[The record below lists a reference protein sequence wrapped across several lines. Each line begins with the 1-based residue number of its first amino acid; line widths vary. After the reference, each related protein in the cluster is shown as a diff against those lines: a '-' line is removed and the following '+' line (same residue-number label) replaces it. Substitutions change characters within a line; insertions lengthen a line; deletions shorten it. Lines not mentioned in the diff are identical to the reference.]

1 MIGIKNVTWVVITS
15 IYKPNVRLSEYLGLG
30 WRVVIVSDKKTDEK
44 NFLDHLPPGIDFF
57 SVDEQVSLYP
67 ELSALIGFN
76 TYARKN
82 LGYLFAFENGA
93 TRIWDT
99 DDDTF
104 LRVLEHDPIDSIDM
118 DNIFEVS
125 GGKYFNPYL
134 QFAPKSG
141 LWPRGYPLKRVASD
155 KVSFPVDQRFTPATF
170 SHLDIIQ
177 TLVNLEPDLD
187 SIYRL
192 TISDGIQEFPISDK
206 LIILKKGTWAPG
218 NTQSTMWMNRKKFS
232 FLYLPSTVSFRF
244 CDILKMYIAQKECSL
259 GYMGFVTEQKR
270 NPHDYLDDF
279 KSEVDCFLNT
289 DLLIEILESSET
301 KKVSKIYKEIAEAG
315 ICSPK
320 EIELAEIFEESINS
334 KQNTAT

>member
-1 MIGIKNVTWVVITS
+1 MSVKNVTWVVITS
-15 IYKPNVRLSEYLGLG
+15 IYTPNIRLSEYLRLG
-30 WRVVIVSDKKTDEK
+30 WRVVVVSDKKTDEK
-44 NFLDHLPPGIDFF
+44 NFINHLPLGVDFF
-57 SVDEQVSLYP
+57 SVDEQISLYP

-104 LRVLEHDPIDSIDM
+104 LRVLDHDLIEIID
-118 DNIFEVS
+118 NANVFEVS

-134 QFAPKSG
+134 QFAPNSE

-155 KVSFPVDQRFTPATF
+155 KLSSPVDQKFTPANF
-170 SHLDIIQ
+170 VHLDIIQ

-187 SIYRL
+187 SIYRM
-192 TISDGIQEFPISDK
+192 TISDEIQEFPISDK

-218 NTQSTMWMNRKKFS
+218 NTQSTLWLNREKFS

-259 GYMGFVTEQKR
+259 GYMGFVSEQNR

-279 KSEVDCFLNT
+279 KSEVECFLKT
-289 DLLIEILESSET
+289 DLLIDILESSENI
-301 KKVSKIYKEIAEAG
+301 KISEIYKEIAMAS
-315 ICSPK
+315 ICSAK
-320 EIELAEIFEESINS
+320 EVEIAEIFEESINT
-334 KQNTAT
+334 KLNKGA

>member
-1 MIGIKNVTWVVITS
+1 MSVKNVTWVVITS
-15 IYKPNVRLSEYLGLG
+15 VYTPNIRLSEYLRLG
-30 WRVVIVSDKKTDEK
+30 WRVVVVSDKKTDEK
-44 NFLDHLPPGIDFF
+44 NFIDHLPFGVDFF
-57 SVDEQVSLYP
+57 SVDEQISLYP

-93 TRIWDT
+93 TRICDT

-104 LRVLEHDPIDSIDM
+104 LRVLDHGPIEIIDHD
-118 DNIFEVS
+118 NVFEVS
-125 GGKYFNPYL
+125 GSKYFNPYL
-134 QFAPKSG
+134 QFAPNSE

-155 KVSFPVDQRFTPATF
+155 KLSSPVDQKFTPTTF
-170 SHLDIIQ
+170 IHLDIIQ

-187 SIYRL
+187 SIYRM
-192 TISDGIQEFPISDK
+192 TISDEIQEFPISDK

-218 NTQSTMWMNRKKFS
+218 NTQSTMWLNREKFS

-259 GYMGFVTEQKR
+259 GYMGFVTEQNR

-279 KSEVDCFLNT
+279 KSEVDCFLKT
-289 DLLIEILESSET
+289 DLLIDILESSENN
-301 KKVSKIYKEIAEAG
+301 KISEIYKEIAMAG
-315 ICSPK
+315 ICSAK
-320 EIELAEIFEESINS
+320 EVEIADIFEESISTKLN
-334 KQNTAT
+334 KGA

>member
-1 MIGIKNVTWVVITS
+1 MSVKNVTWVVITS
-15 IYKPNVRLSEYLGLG
+15 IYTPNIRLSEYLRLG
-30 WRVVIVSDKKTDEK
+30 WRVVVVSDKKTDEK
-44 NFLDHLPPGIDFF
+44 NFINHLPLGVDFF
-57 SVDEQVSLYP
+57 SVDEQISLYP

-104 LRVLEHDPIDSIDM
+104 LRVLDHDLIEIIDNA
-118 DNIFEVS
+118 NIFEVS

-134 QFAPKSG
+134 QFAPNSE

-155 KVSFPVDQRFTPATF
+155 KLSSPVDQKLTPANF
-170 SHLDIIQ
+170 VHLDIIQ

-187 SIYRL
+187 SIYRM
-192 TISDGIQEFPISDK
+192 TISDEIQEFPISDK

-218 NTQSTMWMNRKKFS
+218 NTQSTMWLNREKFS

-259 GYMGFVTEQKR
+259 GYMGFVSEQNR

-279 KSEVDCFLNT
+279 KSEVECFLKT
-289 DLLIEILESSET
+289 DLLIDILESSENI
-301 KKVSKIYKEIAEAG
+301 KISEIYKEIAMAS
-315 ICSPK
+315 ICSAK
-320 EIELAEIFEESINS
+320 EVEIAEIFEESINT
-334 KQNTAT
+334 KLNKGA